1 MTSNYTDFIKD
12 KESKR
17 EDKDNIYCTGISDEE
32 FIYFTIKYLLGDD
45 WYVVDPLGHNQ
56 VNQVALEEI
65 LYMYS
70 KKFKKGNW
78 GGRMKYRKKPVVIE
92 AVRFMIG
99 DTLPD
104 WFMDRVASNTIITH
118 SDGTC
123 DIKTL
128 EGTMRADYGDYII
141 LGIKGEVY
149 PCKPDIFIST
159 YEEVLENDKRI

>member
-1 MTSNYTDFIKD
+1 
-12 KESKR
+12 
-17 EDKDNIYCTGISDEE
+17 
-32 FIYFTIKYLLGDD
+32 
-45 WYVVDPLGHNQ
+45 
-56 VNQVALEEI
+56 
-65 LYMYS
+65 
-70 KKFKKGNW
+70 
-78 GGRMKYRKKPVVIE
+78 MKYRKKPVVIE
-92 AVRFMIG
+92 AVRFMID

-123 DIKTL
+123 NIKTL